1 MAPFPIG
8 PPVQISFYPQP
19 MRNYLEQEGVEVP
32 PEPVQPGFFAQMGQ
46 TFRDAAA
53 MERVG
58 EAGAALGAGAA
69 TLGGQALRGVGGA
82 IRDGAVRAFDWDRGF
97 LWRAADE
104 MGNAILNPNSWRQNT
119 NIEFLRRG
127 APALE
132 DAAAADAF
140 AGEALGLAGGL
151 GLAAEGA
158 EAGMFAGPAGA
169 LAGASL
175 GAATGIALAFRN
187 RDAPE
192 RRTTSWTLAR

>member
-1 MAPFPIG
+1 
-8 PPVQISFYPQP
+8 
-19 MRNYLEQEGVEVP
+19 
-32 PEPVQPGFFAQMGQ
+32 MGQ
-46 TFRDAAA
+46 TFSDAARSA
-53 MERVG
+53 AINRVG

-82 IRDGAVRAFDWDRGF
+82 IRDGAVRAFDWDRGY

-132 DAAAADAF
+132 DAAAADALL
-140 AGEALGLAGGL
+140 AGGEALGLAGGL

-169 LAGASL
+169 LVGASL
-175 GAATGIALAFRN
+175 GAARGVALAF
-187 RDAPE
+187 AAATPLSA
-192 RRTTSWTLAR
+192 RTTFWTLAR